1 MKLRFV
7 LFVAARY
14 FKPRRKDRKT
24 AFSLFSVIGITVGV
38 MTLIVVMGVMNGF
51 QLSFIRPTLEV
62 MSYHLQITPR
72 GGAALS
78 GPVLEELER
87 DPSILA
93 VVPFHDLQAIVGLD
107 RACVVRGIPLDA
119 VERDRGFREAFF
131 PEYDR
136 PGAAVLSSKHS
147 VVLGVELA
155 SQIGAYKGDTVSLAT
170 ISGREINSFSPAGRD
185 LEVTGIFKTGFYN
198 IDLNWAF
205 VSLETAEIL
214 EGGAELVYGVKLKN
228 RFRDSQA
235 AALIEGSVREHSGD
249 LPEGFIEVESWRDFN
264 RVFFGALATEK
275 STMGLLIGLIFL
287 VVGFNIYYS
296 LRRWVNE
303 KLEEIATLKA
313 LGSSVPVLQ
322 SIFLFEGFM
331 VGLIGSLLGTAAGLL
346 LTAHINEAFRFIET
360 AANGWLIPLVEGF
373 LPDSVS
379 LPPVSIFSPA
389 VFYID
394 SVPVHVYLREVFLIA
409 FFALASASLAA
420 YLASRSAA
428 LARPAVILRYE

>member
-14 FKPRRKDRKT
+14 FKPKRKERKT
-24 AFSLFSVIGITVGV
+24 AFSVFSVLGISVGV
-38 MTLIVVMGVMNGF
+38 MTLVVVLGVMNGF

-72 GGAALS
+72 GRETLPAA
-78 GPVLEELER
+78 VLRKLEQ
-87 DPSILA
+87 DPSIAA
-93 VVPFHDLQAIVGLD
+93 VVPFHDMQAIVGLD
-107 RACVVRGIPLDA
+107 RACVVRGVSLPA
-119 VERDRGFREAFF
+119 VERDRGFQEAFY

-136 PGAAVLSSKHS
+136 PGAAVLSPPGS
-147 VVLGVELA
+147 VALGVELA
-155 SQIGAYKGDTVSLAT
+155 SQIGAYVGNTVNLAT
-170 ISGREINSFSPAGRD
+170 ISGKEINSFSPAGRD
-185 LEVTGIFKTGFYN
+185 LRVTGIFKTGFYN

-205 VSLETAEIL
+205 VSLETAESL
-214 EGGAELVYGVKLKN
+214 ENDAELTYGVKLRN
-228 RFRDSQA
+228 RFRDVPALDLIQETLREHGIDISEQA
-235 AALIEGSVREHSGD
+235 A
-249 LPEGFIEVESWRDFN
+249 EVESWRDFN

-296 LRRWVNE
+296 LRRSVNE

-313 LGSSVPVLQ
+313 IGSSVSTLQ

-331 VGLIGSLLGTAAGLL
+331 VGVIGSFVGSAAGLL
-346 LTAHINEAFRFIET
+346 LTAYINEFFRFIET
-360 AANGWLIPLVEGF
+360 VANGWLIPLVEGF
-373 LPDSVS
+373 LPDEAS

-394 SVPVHVYLREVFLIA
+394 SIPVYVYLREVFLIA
-409 FFALASASLAA
+409 FFALTSASLAA
-420 YLASRSAA
+420 YLASRGAASAK
-428 LARPAVILRYE
+428 PSVILRYE

>member
-14 FKPRRKDRKT
+14 FQPKRKDRKT
-24 AFSLFSVIGITVGV
+24 AFSLFSVLGITVGV
-38 MTLIVVMGVMNGF
+38 MTLIVVLGVMNGF

-62 MSYHLQITPR
+62 MSYHLQITP
-72 GGAALS
+72 GGEAALPA
-78 GPVLEELER
+78 PVLEKLEQA
-87 DPSILA
+87 PSIVA
-93 VVPFHDLQAIVGLD
+93 VVPFHDLQAIIGLD

-119 VERDRGFREAFF
+119 AERDRGFREAFY
-131 PEYDR
+131 PEYDS
-136 PGAAVLSSKHS
+136 PGAAALSSEGS

-155 SQIGAYKGDTVSLAT
+155 SQVGAYKGDTVSLAT

-185 LEVTGIFKTGFYN
+185 LTVTGIFKTGFYN

-205 VSLETAEIL
+205 VSLETAENL

-235 AALIEGSVREHSGD
+235 AAAIEGILGDHSTD
-249 LPEGFIEVESWRDFN
+249 LGAIAVESWRDFN

-296 LRRWVNE
+296 LRRSVNE

-313 LGSSVPVLQ
+313 LGSSVSVLQ

-346 LTAHINEAFRFIET
+346 LTAYINEAFRFIET
-360 AANGWLIPLVEGF
+360 AVNAWLIPLAEGF
-373 LPDSVS
+373 LPDTVS
-379 LPPVSIFSPA
+379 LPPVSIFSPV

-394 SVPVHVYLREVFLIA
+394 NVPVHVYLREVFLIA
-409 FFALASASLAA
+409 FFALSSASLAA
-420 YLASRSAA
+420 SLASRSAA
-428 LARPAVILRYE
+428 LARPSVILRYE